1 MRHAQAEDLLKF
13 GLIPEFIGR
22 VPVVATLNDLDEE
35 TLMRILTEPRNAL
48 VKQYRKLFE
57 FENVKLKFTDDALRA
72 VAREAMERK
81 SGARGLR
88 AILERLM
95 LDVMYE
101 VPSVSNVK
109 ECIISEEAVL
119 QNKMP
124 ILVYE
129 DEAEIA

>member
-1 MRHAQAEDLLKF
+1 
-13 GLIPEFIGR
+13 
-22 VPVVATLNDLDEE
+22 
-35 TLMRILTEPRNAL
+35 

-57 FENVKLKFTDDALRA
+57 FENVKLKFTEGALRA

-88 AILERLM
+88 AILEKLM